1 VTNPPDTTPTPKLG
15 LVPDEAGIDAPPP
28 RPASQ
33 RTPGRRVSEPAQN
46 WILRAA
52 AIAVFLGGWELVS
65 RYSGV
70 NPLFFPPPSKVAQS
84 FVGIAKTP
92 SFWTT
97 HVSVTLK
104 EILLGFLAGCTTGV
118 VLGILITRSRVIES
132 VLQPFILATQMIPKL
147 ALAPL
152 LVVWFG
158 FGILPRLITVA
169 LITFFPLL
177 VNTILGI
184 RSADAEQL
192 DLFRVIHASSVAVFL
207 KLELPGAL
215 PVMFGGFKVAI
226 VLSTVGA
233 TVAEFIGSSE
243 GLGALIIGAMGS
255 YDVSLMFGI
264 LALITAIGMCFYG
277 LLSFVE
283 RRMLGWHESVWL
295 HTGER

>member
-1 VTNPPDTTPTPKLG
+1 MTNPPDTTTPKLD
-15 LVPDEAGIDAPPP
+15 LVPDEAGIDAPAP
-28 RPASQ
+28 RPASH
-33 RTPGRRVSEPAQN
+33 RTPGRRVSERAQN
-46 WILRAA
+46 WILRAV

-97 HVSVTLK
+97 HVWVTLK

-132 VLQPFILATQMIPKL
+132 VLEPFILATQMIPKL

-264 LALITAIGMCFYG
+264 LGLITAIGMCFYG

-283 RRMLGWHESVWL
+283 RRMLSWHESVWL

>member
-1 VTNPPDTTPTPKLG
+1 VTNPPDTTTPKLD
-15 LVPDEAGIDAPPP
+15 LVPDEAGIDAPAP

-33 RTPGRRVSEPAQN
+33 RTPGRRVSERAQN
-46 WILRAA
+46 WILRAV

-97 HVSVTLK
+97 HVWVTLK

-132 VLQPFILATQMIPKL
+132 VLEPFILATQMIPKL

-264 LALITAIGMCFYG
+264 LGLITAIGMCFYG

-283 RRMLGWHESVWL
+283 RRMLSWHESVWL